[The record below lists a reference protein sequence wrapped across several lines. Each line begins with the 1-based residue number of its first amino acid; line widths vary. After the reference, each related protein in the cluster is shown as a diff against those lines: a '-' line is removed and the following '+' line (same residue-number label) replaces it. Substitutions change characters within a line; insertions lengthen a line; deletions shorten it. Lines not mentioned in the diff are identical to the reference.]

1 MATTD
6 TRTTKKT
13 TSKKTAKKAAS
24 KKTAKKAASKK
35 TAKKATAKKA
45 GTKRGMS
52 GLDAAAKVLGEASEP
67 LNCQQIVETAA
78 AKGYWKTNGKT
89 PHATVYSAIIREIAK
104 KGAES
109 RFRKA
114 ERGKFELA

>member
-24 KKTAKKAASKK
+24 KKTAKKAATKK
-35 TAKKATAKKA
+35 PAAKKA
-45 GTKRGMS
+45 GTKKGMS

>member
-1 MATTD
+1 MATTN
-6 TRTTKKT
+6 TATTKKT

-24 KKTAKKAASKK
+24 KETAKKAATKK
-35 TAKKATAKKA
+35 TTDKKPAATKK
-45 GTKRGMS
+45 KGMS